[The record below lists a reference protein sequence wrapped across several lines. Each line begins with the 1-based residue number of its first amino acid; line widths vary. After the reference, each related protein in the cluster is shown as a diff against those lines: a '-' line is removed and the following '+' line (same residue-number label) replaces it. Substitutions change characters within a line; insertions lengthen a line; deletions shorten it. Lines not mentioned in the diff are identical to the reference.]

1 YIDMFAPIDSIRKQ
15 IRSAVTDTGEVKT
28 NEMSPGIQNLFSL
41 LKASK
46 SNRYPEFM
54 DAYQNKNLQY
64 SSLKDAVAD
73 AIIEMV
79 IPIQKRKEELL
90 TNKKELKDH
99 IKKAGAQ
106 IRERAA
112 QTVRDVKSLTG
123 IGS

>member
-1 YIDMFAPIDSIRKQ
+1 MLEINILLTCLPRLIQSENKSVLQLLIRG
-15 IRSAVTDTGEVKT
+15 SKT

-99 IKKAGAQ
+99 IKS
-106 IRERAA
+106 RCS
-112 QTVRDVKSLTG
+112 DS
-123 IGS
+123 